1 VKDCPV
7 RPEHG
12 ETARR
17 SVLHCI
23 PSMGGGG
30 AERQVTYL
38 AAELGR
44 LGWAVHVATCR
55 RGPNWERLVASGA
68 TIHEVPLSG
77 RYDLRALGAMR
88 AIVRAVRP
96 DLVQV
101 WMFQMD
107 VLGGTSA
114 LVSGIPWI
122 FSERAS
128 APAYPL
134 TIKNLVRRG
143 LGSCATAVI
152 SNSVAG
158 DAYWR
163 GRTRR
168 RFIVSNGLP
177 LGEIAA
183 APAIAAH
190 PLGERGRPVVLFAGR
205 FEPQKNIGVLLEAL
219 DIVLRRLDVDVLCCG
234 DGPLRADA
242 ERWAAAPRTGPGRV
256 VIGGYSTQLWG
267 LMKGATMLVSPT
279 LFEGC
284 PNVVLEGMACGVPL
298 VVSDIPEHRE
308 LLDES
313 AAILVPPHSA
323 PALAAAI
330 ETALADRPAALARA
344 QVAQERAS
352 RHSLSAVAQQYD
364 VAYRQVL
371 RGRMGS

>member
-1 VKDCPV
+1 V
-7 RPEHG
+7 RPDDSG
-12 ETARR
+12 AARPA
-17 SVLHCI
+17 VLHCI

-55 RGPNWERLVASGA
+55 RGPNWDRLVASGA

-77 RYDLRALGAMR
+77 SYDWRAFGAMR

-96 DLVQV
+96 EIIQV

-107 VLGGTSA
+107 VLGGISA
-114 LVSGIPWI
+114 LMSGIPWI

-128 APAYPL
+128 AQAYPL
-134 TIKNLVRRG
+134 TIKNVVRRV
-143 LGSCATAVI
+143 LGCCATAVI

-158 DAYWR
+158 DSYWR
-163 GRTRR
+163 GWARR
-168 RFIVSNGLP
+168 RSIVSNGLP
-177 LGEIAA
+177 LDEIAA
-183 APAIAAH
+183 ATAIVPP
-190 PLGERGRPVVLFAGR
+190 PLGEGGRPVVLFAGR
-205 FEPQKNIGVLLEAL
+205 FDPQKNIGVLLEAL
-219 DIVLRRLDVDVLCCG
+219 DLVTQRLDVDVLCCG

-242 ERWAAAPRTGPGRV
+242 ERWAAARTGRGRV
-256 VIGGYSTQLWG
+256 VVAGYSTQLWS
-267 LMKGATMLVSPT
+267 LMKGATVLVSPA

-284 PNVVLEGMACGVPL
+284 PNVVLEGMACGVSL

-313 AAILVPPHSA
+313 AALLVPPHSA

-330 ETALADRPAALARA
+330 EAALADRPAALARA
-344 QVAQERAS
+344 AVAQARAS
-352 RHSLSAVAQQYD
+352 RHSLSAVAREYD
-364 VAYRQVL
+364 AAYRQVL